1 MKTLLRLLPI
11 LWLVLGIPSSQAALL
26 VATNATWNLF
36 RGRSAPSATAG
47 LWREPGFN
55 DATWPASRAPFS
67 YGDGVTIG
75 TVLAD
80 MQGNYSTLFLRTRF
94 QVAET
99 NQLRSLLLRAAC
111 DDGFIAWLNGRE
123 IVRAN
128 VAVGERPFDDHN
140 APDHATASV
149 AEPLIWYHYPIDS
162 PNLLRNGE
170 NVLCVQVLNA
180 TLFSS
185 DIFFDAELTAV
196 ADESD
201 PPTIVAVLPP
211 PGEATNLTQ
220 VQVTFSEPVTGVTS
234 GDLMLN
240 GFPSSGITVQSPT
253 TYTFRFSGIPMG
265 NVRATW
271 VSDHGIADGAA
282 TPNPFSNTAAGATW
296 DYTLVDPNA
305 PLLLHRL
312 PAPGSVRQ
320 LSSVEVRF
328 SENVTGIDPSDLLIN
343 GRPAQAVTGT
353 GAGPFVFTFPPV
365 PAGPAEIRFA
375 TDHGIRDVGTQPMAF
390 AGAAWNVTVVP
401 GLTDPTLRLNEIVA
415 ANATGLADEDGE
427 PQPWIE
433 IQNFGS
439 DPVRLAQFSL
449 SDDHDQPGEWV
460 FPDVTLGPSQF
471 LVVFAS
477 AKDRRPTIPGAR
489 LHTSFQLAR
498 RGEYLGLFNA
508 ESPRRPISELAP
520 EYPGQ
525 RNDVSWARQ
534 ADGSWAYHQTPTPG
548 AANTGTTLSSACE
561 PVTFSVPRGYFSG
574 SFELLLS
581 TPTPGAAIRYTL
593 TGAEPNAT
601 NSVLYT
607 APIPVNRTLVVRAIA
622 TRPGLL
628 PSEIRTHSYLVNFS
642 VAQRALPA
650 LSLATAPNNL
660 TGPTGIVGM
669 QGGTRDGS
677 GAWVRV
683 NATDYFNPLNRG
695 PEWERPVSV
704 EYLSPTANGEF
715 QIDAGL
721 RLHASD
727 WFRPRLTAS
736 SKYSWRLYFRGD
748 YGEGRLRYPFVPVSS
763 VEEFDAIVC
772 RAGSNDLN
780 PFVRDEIA
788 RRLFADCGQ
797 VSSRGTFVT
806 LFMNGRYSGFYNPVE
821 RIESDFLAIHHGASD
836 AWDVLSQSGPLDGDR
851 ANFDAL
857 LAAAQSGT
865 PTASAWYQGM
875 TSRLDVTNFVDYLLV
890 NAYGFTGDW
899 PHNNWRAARERRDGA
914 LWRYYIWDAEW
925 AFGIYDRAVT
935 GNTFSELGTTEIGI
949 LYSRLRQNPEFR
961 LLFADRVHRHLFNGG
976 ALTETNVVRHF
987 AETTAGLS
995 GLVAGLDRSLTNTW
1009 VKARPNNLRAHL
1021 VGAGLFA
1028 SSNAPVFRQFGGH
1041 VPAGFLLNM
1050 TNQGGTVWYT
1060 TNGSDP
1066 RVAFTSSVSEAAQS
1080 YSTANPPVLNTST
1093 LIRARSLQGTT
1104 WSALTEATFT
1114 VAEPGIPIRI
1124 GEIQYQPAGGSA
1136 FEFIELRNTS
1146 GRPVPVSGFTFD
1158 GIDFRFPANTTF
1170 PASAVWILASDDN
1183 PANFAVRY
1191 PGVAV
1196 AGYFGG
1202 ALNNGGETLT
1212 LRDANGGVVDSVR
1225 YRPDEGW
1232 PSGAAGSGRSLERF
1246 RFDLDASDPSA
1257 WRDSAGPNG
1266 SPGLATLPSAPPT
1279 AVRIDEAF
1287 AANTGQLL
1295 RGGNAPDFVELLGVQ
1310 PGSTDLAGWT
1320 LFRTD
1325 RTNRFHLPA
1334 GTRLEQG
1341 DRLVL
1346 WCGDA
1351 SPGDLTTGFRLDA
1364 QAGVIVLADAAG
1376 NPKSVFA
1383 YGPQADGWS
1392 VGFLADANAPG
1403 LLIPTPGAPNIA
1415 AETAA
1420 MEQLV
1425 LNEWFA
1431 NPIDGDDDFI
1441 ELHNRDAVRPVFLG
1455 GVLLSVSN
1463 STHTLRFPSAVGPN
1477 GFSAFIADESG
1488 KPDSLPFR
1496 LPAAGANV
1504 RLTSPS
1510 GRLLDQITYA
1520 NAAEGVAQGRF
1531 PDGSTAVTL
1540 LPLGGTPGSPNLL
1553 TPRAGPRFSEIL
1565 AASIAGAPQANLAK
1579 DWLELVNLAT
1589 NSIPLAGWRIR
1600 LTEPESRSWALPSGL
1615 ALSAGGRLRIHADP
1629 TTPAS
1634 TSAAQLQNTGF
1645 ALPDDGGTLEL
1656 VAADGLVRDR
1666 RTFGAQIAGQSI
1678 GLDSATNWTL
1688 LSIPTPGASNAA
1700 PAVLSAGDQVR
1711 INEWLTQGT
1720 NAADFIELHN
1730 AADQPVDLSDWRLT
1744 DDPSL
1749 AGLQRFRIPP
1759 LTFIGRSSWR
1769 VFVADGSPGSGP
1781 NHTPFQLAA
1790 TGETLRLY
1798 RPNSNLVDGV
1808 TLLPAPPG
1816 ISSGR
1821 FPDGAVA
1828 QSGLS
1833 LPTPGTAN
1841 LLLAD
1846 ADNDGMPD
1854 DWEAANGLNPGLAS
1868 DAHRDGDGDG
1878 RSNLDEFRAGTD
1890 PRNAASVLALYPD
1903 WDGSL
1908 LRLRFTAEPGRSYS
1922 LQSRASLDKPW
1933 IQRESFQPATTRRT
1947 LEVPIDFLD
1956 PSDLSLFRI
1965 ATPAT
1970 P

>member
-1 MKTLLRLLPI
+1 MKALLRRLPM
-11 LWLVLGIPSSQAALL
+11 LWLLLGMHAAHAALL
-26 VATNATWNLF
+26 VATNSTWNLF
-36 RGRSAPSATAG
+36 RGRSAPSTTPG
-47 LWREPGFN
+47 LWREPTFN
-55 DATWPASRAPFS
+55 DAAWPVSRAPFS

-80 MQGNYSTLFLRTRF
+80 MQGNYSTVFLRTRF
-94 QVAET
+94 QVADT
-99 NQLRSLLLRAAC
+99 SKLRGLLLRAAC

-123 IVRAN
+123 VVRAN
-128 VAVGERPFDDHN
+128 VAPGERPFDAHN
-140 APDHATASV
+140 APDHSTTSV
-149 AEPLIWYHYPIDS
+149 AEPLIRYHYPIDA

-170 NVLCVQVLNA
+170 NVLCVQVFNA

-201 PPTIVAVLPP
+201 PPTIVAVVPA

-240 GFPSSGITVQSPT
+240 GFPASGITIQSST
-253 TYTFRFSGIPMG
+253 TYTFRFTGIPLG

-271 VSDHGIADGAA
+271 VTDHGIADAAA
-282 TPNPFSNTAAGATW
+282 TPNPFASTAADATW

-305 PLLLHRL
+305 PLLIHRL
-312 PAPGSVRQ
+312 PAQGTVRQ
-320 LSSVEVRF
+320 LSSVEVQF
-328 SENVTGIDPSDLLIN
+328 SENVTGLDASDLLVN
-343 GRPAQAVTGT
+343 GQPALSVSGA
-353 GAGPFVFTFPPV
+353 GAGPFVFTFAPV
-365 PAGPAEIRFA
+365 AAGPAEIRF
-375 TDHGIRDVGTQPMAF
+375 TPEHGIRDLGNQPMAF
-390 AGAAWNVTVVP
+390 AGAAWNVTVDP
-401 GLTDPTLRLNEIVA
+401 AFPDPTIRINEIVA
-415 ANATGLADEDGE
+415 ANATGLTDEEGE

-433 IQNFGS
+433 IQNYGTE
-439 DPVRLAQFSL
+439 PVRLGQLSL
-449 SDDHDQPGEWV
+449 SDDRDQPGEWV
-460 FPDVTLGPSQF
+460 FPDVTLGAGRF

-477 AKDRRPTIPGAR
+477 AKDRRSSIPGAR
-489 LHTSFQLAR
+489 LHTNFQLAR

-520 EYPGQ
+520 KYPNQ
-525 RNDVSWARQ
+525 RNDISWARRT
-534 ADGSWAYHQTPTPG
+534 DGTWAYHQTPTPA
-548 AANTGTTLSSACE
+548 AANTGTTLRSACE
-561 PVTFSVPRGYFSG
+561 PVVFSVPRGYFSG

-581 TPTPGAAIRYTL
+581 TPTPGATIRYTL
-593 TGAEPNAT
+593 SGAEPNAT
-601 NSVLYT
+601 NSLEYS
-607 APIPVNRTLVVRAIA
+607 APILVNRTLVVRAIA

-628 PSEIRTHSYLVNFS
+628 PSETATHSYLVNLS

-650 LSLATAPNNL
+650 LSLATATNNL

-669 QGGTRDGS
+669 QGGSRDGS

-695 PEWERPVSV
+695 SEWERPVSV

-715 QIDAGL
+715 QINAGL

-736 SKYSWRLYFRGD
+736 SKFSWRLYFRGD
-748 YGEGRLRYPFVPVSS
+748 YGEGRLRHPFVPVSS

-821 RIESDFLAIHHGASD
+821 RIESDFLAIHHGAGD

-851 ANFDAL
+851 ASFDTMLTAT
-857 LAAAQSGT
+857 QTGS
-865 PTASAWYQGM
+865 PTSSAWYQGM
-875 TSRLDVTNFVDYLLV
+875 TRRLDVTNFVDYLLV
-890 NAYGFTGDW
+890 NAYGYTGDW

-925 AFGIYDRAVT
+925 SFGLYDRAVS
-935 GNTFSELGTTEIGI
+935 GNTFNELGTTEIGI

-976 ALTETNVVRHF
+976 VLTEANVVRHF

-995 GLVAGLDRSLTNTW
+995 GLVSGLDRSLTNNW
-1009 VKARPNNLRAHL
+1009 VKARPNHLRSHL
-1021 VGAGLFA
+1021 VAAGLFA
-1028 SSNAPVFRQFGGH
+1028 SSNAPVLRQFGGH
-1041 VPAGFLLNM
+1041 VPAGFVLTM

-1060 TNGSDP
+1060 TNGADP
-1066 RVAFTSSVSEAAQS
+1066 RVAFTGSVNG
-1080 YSTANPPVLNTST
+1080 TALAYASGNPPVLNNST

-1104 WSALTEATFT
+1104 WSALTEAAFT
-1114 VAEPGIPIRI
+1114 VGDPGIPVRI

-1136 FEFIELRNTS
+1136 YEFVELRNTS
-1146 GRPVPVSGFTFD
+1146 GRPVPISGFSFD
-1158 GIDFRFPANTTF
+1158 GIDFRFPANTTL
-1170 PASAVWILASDDN
+1170 PAGAVWILASDDN
-1183 PANFAVRY
+1183 PAAFAVRH
-1191 PGVAV
+1191 PGVAI

-1202 ALNNGGETLT
+1202 ALNNAGETLT
-1212 LRDANGGVVDSVR
+1212 LRDASGGIVDSVR
-1225 YRPDEGW
+1225 YRPNQGW
-1232 PSGAAGSGRSLERF
+1232 PSAAAGSGRSLERF
-1246 RFDLDASDPSA
+1246 RFDLDASDPAA
-1257 WRDSAGPNG
+1257 WRSSAESNG
-1266 SPGLATLPSAPPT
+1266 SPGVPALPTAPPT
-1279 AVRIDEAF
+1279 SVRIDEVF
-1287 AANTGQLL
+1287 ATNTGQLL
-1295 RGGNAPDFVELLGVQ
+1295 RSGNAPDYVELLGVE
-1310 PGSTDLAGWT
+1310 PGSTDLTGWS
-1320 LFRTD
+1320 LYRTD
-1325 RTNRFHLPA
+1325 RTNRFHLPTA
-1334 GTRLEQG
+1334 TRLEQG

-1351 SPGDLTTGFRLDA
+1351 SPGDLTTGFRLDG
-1364 QAGVIVLADAAG
+1364 QAGVIVLADASG
-1376 NPKSVFA
+1376 VPRSVFA
-1383 YGPQADGWS
+1383 YGPQANGWS
-1392 VGFLADANAPG
+1392 VGFLPDSNIPRLLVPSPG
-1403 LLIPTPGAPNIA
+1403 EPNIP
-1415 AETAA
+1415 AESAPID
-1420 MEQLV
+1420 QLV
-1425 LNEWFA
+1425 LNEWLA

-1441 ELHNRDAVRPVFLG
+1441 ELHNRDAIRPVFLHG
-1455 GVLLSVSN
+1455 AMLSVSN
-1463 STHTLRFPSAVGPN
+1463 STHTFRFPSVVAPS
-1477 GFSAFIADESG
+1477 GFAAFVADESG
-1488 KPDSLPFR
+1488 APDSLPFR

-1504 RLTSPS
+1504 RLLSPA
-1510 GRLLDQITYA
+1510 GRILDQFAYA

-1531 PDGSTAVTL
+1531 PDGSNSVSL
-1540 LPLGGTPGSPNLL
+1540 LPLGGTPGAPNLL

-1565 AASIAGAPQANLAK
+1565 AASIAGAPQANLAR

-1600 LTEPESRSWALPSGL
+1600 LTEPESASWTIPSGL
-1615 ALSAGGRLRIHADP
+1615 ALASGARLRIHADP
-1629 TTPAS
+1629 STPPS
-1634 TSAAQLQNTGF
+1634 TSSTQLQNTGF

-1678 GLDSATNWTL
+1678 GLNSATNWVL
-1688 LSIPTPGASNAA
+1688 LSSPTPGATNAA
-1700 PAVLSAGDQVR
+1700 PAALSTGDLVR
-1711 INEWLTQGT
+1711 INEWLAQGT
-1720 NAADFIELHN
+1720 NSADFIELHN

-1808 TLLPAPPG
+1808 TLVPAGPG
-1816 ISSGR
+1816 ITSGR
-1821 FPDGAVA
+1821 FPDGSV
-1828 QSGLS
+1828 SFSVLS

-1841 LLLAD
+1841 LLLID
-1846 ADNDGMPD
+1846 SDNDGMPD
-1854 DWEAANGLNPGLAS
+1854 DWELANGLNPTFSS
-1868 DAHRDGDGDG
+1868 DGNRDNDDDG

-1890 PRNAASVLALYPD
+1890 PRNAASVLSIQAD
-1903 WDGSL
+1903 WDGST
-1908 LRLRFTAEPGRSYS
+1908 LRLRFTAESGRSYS
-1922 LQSRASLDKPW
+1922 LQSRADLDAPW
-1933 IQRESFQPATTRRT
+1933 IQRMTFQPAATRRV
-1947 LEVPIDFLD
+1947 LEIPINSVD
-1956 PSDLSLFRI
+1956 PSGLSLFRI